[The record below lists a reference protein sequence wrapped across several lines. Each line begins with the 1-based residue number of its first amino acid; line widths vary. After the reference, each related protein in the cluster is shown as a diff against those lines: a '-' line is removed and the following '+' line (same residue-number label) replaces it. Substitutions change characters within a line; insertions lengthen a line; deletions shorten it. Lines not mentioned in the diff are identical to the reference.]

1 MVVETFFVKT
11 NSTKQALF
19 YDKDVS
25 AYIISVRSS
34 PTKGKANNEI
44 IKFLKKRIKSSNVK
58 ITILKG
64 KTSTKKLI
72 EFTNLDQLQ
81 LSTKLLVTSK

>member
-1 MVVETFFVKT
+1 MVTETFFVKT
-11 NSTKQALF
+11 NSAKQALS

-25 AYIISVRSS
+25 AYILSVKSS

-44 IKFLKKRIKSSNVK
+44 IRFLKKRIRSSNVK

-72 EFTNLDQLQ
+72 EFTNIDQSQ
-81 LSTKLLVTSK
+81 LNTKLLVTPE